1 MRKKKPSVILEN
13 VFVENYAAEGKS
25 IARQDGKVIFMQGV
39 VPGDVV
45 DIRLT
50 KNKKDW
56 AEAVVI
62 GIKKYAA
69 DRTAPFCSHFGIC
82 GGCQWQMLPYTKQLK
97 YKEQQV
103 LDQLQRIAK
112 IPLPEILPILGCEET
127 TEYRNK
133 LEYTFATRPFIPSEI
148 FEQMKLR
155 GEMPESAGV
164 GGFHAK
170 GMFDKIVEIDI
181 CHLQSSPTNEIRK
194 AVVHFCLIHNI
205 PFYDIKNH
213 EGWLRNMQIRMATTG
228 EIMVNLIFGFEKK
241 DWINGLMNFIKESFP
256 SITTL
261 LYTINKKRN
270 DSIFDLEPEIFYG
283 RGFIFE
289 KLDDF
294 IFKIG
299 PKSFFQTNTKQA
311 EKLYKLVKD
320 FAGLIGDEIIY
331 DLYCGTGSIGIFLSK
346 MAKKI
351 IGVEYIEEAVHDA
364 VENARINS
372 IDHATFFCG
381 DVVDICNDAFFEKH
395 GKPDVLITDPPRAG
409 MHSKLSEKIL
419 EIAAPKIVYV
429 SCNPATQARDLAIL
443 AEKYSVEKMQPVDMF
458 PHTHHIEN
466 VVLLI
471 LK

>member
-320 FAGLIGDEIIY
+320 FVGLIGDEIIY

-429 SCNPATQARDLAIL
+429 SCNPGTQARDLAIL